1 MKLTFQKSNDARY
14 TFAFWD
20 RIRHR
25 DGTTIRQIRWSRYIL
40 GFVFSPRLKTPTKES
55 TSAYLDMEMAGR
67 QIAEAKESW
76 CEDSM
81 ESVFLTL
88 SDAENTI
95 QSAKAKIARVLQSQ
109 QKATAHN
116 ALETL

>member
-1 MKLTFQKSNDARY
+1 MELTFQKSNDA
-14 TFAFWD
+14 
-20 RIRHR
+20 
-25 DGTTIRQIRWSRYIL
+25 
-40 GFVFSPRLKTPTKES
+40 TPTNES
-55 TSAYLDMEMAGR
+55 TSAYLDMEMVGR
-67 QIAEAKESW
+67 QITEAKELW